1 MIAGNKLRVLVWI
14 SLAFLL
20 APSSDL
26 LGRTRKADKLLK
38 LAREAESRKDYD
50 ASLAYYNQAM
60 SLDPGD
66 AAYELGMRRVRFQ
79 AGASHVHAGQL
90 LRDVG
95 KLEESLVEFQK
106 AFGTD
111 PSSPIALQEI
121 KRTMEMLERNK
132 AGAVPPSQA
141 MLTPAEMERQKTQD
155 RIESLSSVPQLKP
168 ITSQISTLKM
178 NNQPPKVLYE
188 TVGKLA
194 GINVVFDP
202 QFQFSGKNVNLD
214 LSNATLEEALDY
226 IAMQTKTFWKPISA
240 NTIFVAEDNVTK
252 RRDYED
258 QLVKV
263 FYLKNVTSVQEFQEI
278 VTAVRSVTD
287 IRRMFTYAAQN
298 AVMCRGTVDQ
308 IGLAEKLFHDLDKPK
323 SEVVVDVIVMEAN
336 RDKTR
341 DYAAGLV
348 SGGKTG
354 LVIPVGFNPRGGTT
368 TTTTNT
374 TPSTTGTPS
383 VTTPSS
389 TTTTT
394 GGSSNSSSISVS
406 QIGKVSFSDFSLS
419 LPGALLQAVM
429 SDSETRVLQSPQVR
443 ASDGQKVSL
452 RIGDKVPYATGSFQ
466 SGIGG
471 VGQGGGFSPLASTQF
486 QFAEVGVTVDMTPHV
501 HGSDEL
507 TLHVLIE
514 ISNVSRTVTISGVDQ
529 PVISQRKNEAE
540 IRLRDGEVSL
550 LGGLM
555 QGQDSNS
562 VSGIPGLVNVP
573 ILGKLFFGSSNKNVS
588 HGELLIALVP
598 HIIRSPSI
606 SPLDM
611 RGVSAGT
618 DQVVKLSYQ
627 QPRSDN
633 PPAVPAPST
642 VSPAA
647 PPAVTPP
654 ATPPVPE
661 AAPKTPPEA
670 LGPPSLTFAPSA
682 VQAPLSGPAVVILRG
697 QNMTDLSVAPFHV
710 KWDPKL
716 LRLDQV
722 TPGALIGDGGPQTS
736 PPSVNIRND
745 TGDATITISRITGA
759 PGVNGSGELAK
770 LMFVAVGKGTGTIAI
785 TDVGLRNSK
794 QEPISASGP
803 TMPVTIQ

>member
-1 MIAGNKLRVLVWI
+1 MIVGNKLRVLVWI

-26 LGRTRKADKLLK
+26 LARTRKGDKFLK
-38 LAREAESRKDYD
+38 LARAAESRKDFD
-50 ASLAYYNQAM
+50 AALAYYNQAM
-60 SLDPGD
+60 TQDPAD

-79 AGASHVHAGQL
+79 AGALHVHTGQL
-90 LRDVG
+90 LRDSG
-95 KLEESLVEFQK
+95 KLDEALVEFQK

-132 AGAVPPSQA
+132 AGALPASQA
-141 MLTPAEMERQKTQD
+141 ILTPADLERQKTQD
-155 RIESLSSVPQLKP
+155 RIDSLSTVPQLKP

-202 QFQFSGKNVNLD
+202 QFTFSGKNVNLD
-214 LSNATLEEALDY
+214 LTNATLEEALDY
-226 IAMQTKTFWKPISA
+226 IGMQTKTFWKPISS

-258 QLVKV
+258 QVVKV

-354 LVIPVGFNPRGGTT
+354 LVIPVGFTPKGVGTT
-368 TTTTNT
+368 TTPV
-374 TPSTTGTPS
+374 TPSPAGTPAP
-383 VTTPSS
+383 TP
-389 TTTTT
+389 T
-394 GGSSNSSSISVS
+394 GGSSSGSSSISVS

-429 SDSETRVLQSPQVR
+429 TDNQTRVLQSPQVR

-466 SGIGG
+466 TGIGG
-471 VGQGGGFSPLASTQF
+471 VGTGGGFSPLASTQF

-501 HGSDEL
+501 HGSDEV

-573 ILGKLFFGSSNKNVS
+573 ILGKLVFGSSSKNVS
-588 HGELLIALVP
+588 HGELLIALIP

-606 SPLDM
+606 TPVDM

-627 QPRSDN
+627 QAHPEVAPTGPASV
-633 PPAVPAPST
+633 PPPG
-642 VSPAA
+642 PAA
-647 PPAVTPP
+647 PKTAPVPVPTP
-654 ATPPVPE
+654 ATPP
-661 AAPKTPPEA
+661 
-670 LGPPSLTFAPSA
+670 GPPVLTFSPTSVQSA
-682 VQAPLSGPAVVILRG
+682 LSGPVVITLQA
-697 QNMTDLSVAPFHV
+697 QNVTDLSVAPFHV

-716 LRLDQV
+716 LRLNQV
-722 TPGALIGDGGPQTS
+722 IPGALIGDGGPQTN
-736 PPSVNIRND
+736 PPSVDIRND
-745 TGDATITISRITGA
+745 SGEATISISRITGA

-770 LMFVAVGKGTGTIAI
+770 LMFMAVGKGTGTVAV
-785 TDVGLRNSK
+785 TDAGLRNSK
-794 QEPISASGP
+794 QEPIAAAGP

>member
-20 APSSDL
+20 VPSSDL
-26 LGRTRKADKLLK
+26 LGHTRKGDKFLK
-38 LAREAESRKDYD
+38 LARAAESRKDFD
-50 ASLAYYNQAM
+50 AALAYYNQAM
-60 SLDPGD
+60 TEDPAD

-79 AGASHVHAGQL
+79 AGALHVHTGQL
-90 LRDVG
+90 LRESG

-121 KRTMEMLERNK
+121 KRTMEMLERNR
-132 AGAVPPSQA
+132 AGSVPPSQA
-141 MLTPAEMERQKTQD
+141 NLTPADMERQKTQD
-155 RIESLSSVPQLKP
+155 RIESLSSAPQLKP

-214 LSNATLEEALDY
+214 LTNATLEEALDY
-226 IAMQTKTFWKPISA
+226 IGMQTKTFWKPISA

-258 QLVKV
+258 QVVKV

-278 VTAVRSVTD
+278 VTAVRSITD

-298 AVMCRGTVDQ
+298 AVMCRGTVDA
-308 IGLAEKLFHDLDKPK
+308 IALAEKLFHDLDKPK

-336 RDKTR
+336 RNKTR

-354 LVIPVGFNPRGGTT
+354 LVIPVGFTPRGVTGTT
-368 TTTTNT
+368 TTPT
-374 TPSTTGTPS
+374 TPSPAGTP
-383 VTTPSS
+383 TPNPIPS
-389 TTTTT
+389 T
-394 GGSSNSSSISVS
+394 GGSSGSSSISVS
-406 QIGKVSFSDFSLS
+406 QIGKVGFSDFSLS

-429 SDSETRVLQSPQVR
+429 TDSQTRVLQSPQVR

-466 SGIGG
+466 TGIGG

-501 HGSDEL
+501 HGGDEL

-514 ISNVSRTVTISGVDQ
+514 ISNVSSKVVISGVEQ

-540 IRLRDGEVSL
+540 IRLRDGEISL

-555 QGQDSNS
+555 QGQDSTAI
-562 VSGIPGLVNVP
+562 SGIPGLVNVP
-573 ILGKLFFGSSNKNVS
+573 ILGKLFFGSSNKDVS
-588 HGELLIALVP
+588 HGELLIALIP

-606 SPLDM
+606 MPIDM
-611 RGVSAGT
+611 RGVAAGT
-618 DQVVKLSYQ
+618 DQVIKLSYQ
-627 QPRSDN
+627 QQHLDN
-633 PPAVPAPST
+633 SPAPPTAVPATMPK
-642 VSPAA
+642 VPAA
-647 PPAVTPP
+647 PGV
-654 ATPPVPE
+654 ATPTAPTAP
-661 AAPKTPPEA
+661 AAA
-670 LGPPSLTFAPSA
+670 AGPPILTFAPSSA
-682 VQAPLSGPAVVILRG
+682 QASLSAPVVLTVQA
-697 QNMTDLSVAPFHV
+697 QNMTDLSVAPFHI

-716 LRLDQV
+716 LRLNQV
-722 TPGALIGDGGPQTS
+722 TAGALIGDGGPQTN
-736 PPSVNIRND
+736 PPSIDIRNE
-745 TGDATITISRITGA
+745 TGEATVTISRITGA
-759 PGVNGSGELAK
+759 SGVSGSGELAK
-770 LMFVAVGKGTGTIAI
+770 LMFMAVGKGSGTVAI

-794 QEPISASGP
+794 QEPIAATGP
-803 TMPVTIQ
+803 TMPVTVQ